1 MASLPTP
8 IASNANGAPV
18 ATRASVRSSMNVGA
32 LEFTMCLAPMA
43 FRTSTCSCLRTMFTS
58 PMPGEELVN
67 ATVVAGGVEEERR
80 PDRSAL
86 AARAVGVGR
95 VGRTAR
101 GDRGAERVL
110 SQPRRRGALW
120 GGDLRPDHA
129 RACPGQRRISVQA
142 LPAVVHAGR
151 PPAAEGRAI
160 RPRGPAHEDHR
171 LRRLLRE
178 WPVHD
183 RALLHN

>member
-110 SQPRRRGALW
+110 DDAEVGVQDAGRRVELEDRGAGPTLEVADE
-120 GGDLRPDHA
+120 GHLR
-129 RACPGQRRISVQA
+129 
-142 LPAVVHAGR
+142 L
-151 PPAAEGRAI
+151 
-160 RPRGPAHEDHR
+160 
-171 LRRLLRE
+171 
-178 WPVHD
+178 
-183 RALLHN
+183 